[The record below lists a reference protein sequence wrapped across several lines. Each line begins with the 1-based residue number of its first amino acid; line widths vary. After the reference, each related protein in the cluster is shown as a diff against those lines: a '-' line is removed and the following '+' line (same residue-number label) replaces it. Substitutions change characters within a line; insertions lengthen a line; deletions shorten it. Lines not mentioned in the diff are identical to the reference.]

1 MKIFKKLLLLATL
14 PLLLGGCGNE
24 MPKDDGKLPV
34 TVSFTAMKKLTEE
47 IGGDKVSI
55 SLMVPDGTEPHEFEP
70 RTTDLIRL
78 SRARVFI
85 YNGMGME
92 HWADKA
98 IQSADNKNLIV
109 VEASKGVTPI
119 PLTDE
124 DEIREHGTCDPHTW
138 LGLEE
143 AKTEAKNIRDGLIE
157 ADPANQKTYE
167 TNYENFTQKA
177 DALKATYD
185 NRFKNAPR
193 KELVTGHAAFGYLAR
208 DFHLTQESV
217 EDAFAI
223 GEPPA
228 KKLIALI
235 QYCKE
240 HHVKTIFTEE
250 TMDPALAR
258 TLATEAGA
266 NAETLST
273 MEEETDMSYLD
284 AMKENLEKIE
294 KALE

>member
-1 MKIFKKLLLLATL
+1 MKTFKKLLLLAAL

-24 MPKDDGKLPV
+24 IPKNDGKLPV

-55 SLMVPDGTEPHEFEP
+55 SLMVPDGTEPHEFQP
-70 RTTDLIRL
+70 RTTDLVRL

-98 IQSADNKNLIV
+98 IQSADNQDLIV
-109 VEASKGVTPI
+109 VEASRGVNPI
-119 PLTDE
+119 LLTDE
-124 DEIREHGTCDPHTW
+124 DEIREHGTYDPHTW

-143 AKTEAKNIRDGLIE
+143 AKIEARNIRDGLIK
-157 ADPANQKTYE
+157 ADPANRKTYE
-167 TNYENFTQKA
+167 TNYGNFQQKA
-177 DALKATYD
+177 DALKAAYD

-193 KELVTGHAAFGYLAR
+193 QELVTGHAAFGYLAR

-217 EDAFAI
+217 EDAFAT

-235 QYCKE
+235 EFCRE

-258 TLATEAGA
+258 TLTNEAGA
-266 NAETLST
+266 NAESLST
-273 MEEETDMSYLD
+273 MEEETDISYLD
-284 AMKENLEKIE
+284 AMKENLEKIAG
-294 KALE
+294 ALE